1 MPLIQWDQRL
11 RVDVRLCDDQH
22 QRLMELMND
31 IYDSLINGRGTS
43 IVGSFRSTVAFLRKH
58 CSDEEKLMQAYG
70 YPEFHEQQV
79 AHRLMVIEVNN
90 LLNQCKT
97 GGLLAVSVQNF
108 LKRLEYHIQGD
119 DKKYGAFLNSKG
131 VY

>member
-11 RVDVRLCDDQH
+11 RVEVRQCDDQH
-22 QRLMELMND
+22 RRLMELMND
-31 IYDSLINGRGTS
+31 LYDSLCNGRGRGV
-43 IVGSFRSTVAFLRKH
+43 VGSFRSTVALLKKH
-58 CSDEEKLMQAYG
+58 CSDEEKLMQTYG
-70 YPEFHEQQV
+70 YPEFHEQQA

-97 GGLLAVSVQNF
+97 GGLLAVSGQNF
-108 LKRLEYHIQGD
+108 LKRLECHILGD
-119 DKKYGAFLNSKG
+119 DKKYGVFLNSKG